1 MTNDDL
7 RRVDATR
14 PPGRFARV
22 YAAIAATSAAGF
34 ISRHLNWKL
43 DPFLLRLTGGR
54 LATTLVFPTQLLE
67 TRGARSGITRRNAVI
82 YFHDGETV
90 VIVASNAGSPQ
101 HPAWFHNLCA
111 HPEVTFGGRPMR
123 AAVIEDEAERSR
135 LWPLAD
141 NVFPAYASYRR
152 AATSAARTIPIIGLT
167 PANPMPSK

>member
-1 MTNDDL
+1 MTNDEL

-14 PPGRFARV
+14 PASRFARL
-22 YAAIAATSAAGF
+22 YAAIAVTRVARF

-43 DPFLLRLTGGR
+43 DPLLLRLTGGR

-67 TRGARSGITRRNAVI
+67 TRGARSDITRRNAVI
-82 YFHDGETV
+82 YFHDGDRI

-123 AAVIEDEAERSR
+123 AAVIADEAERGR

-152 AATSAARTIPIIGLT
+152 AATSAARTIPLIALT
-167 PANPMPSK
+167 PVPVPTR

>member
-1 MTNDDL
+1 M
-7 RRVDATR
+7 DATR
-14 PPGRFARV
+14 PASRFARV
-22 YAAIAATSAAGF
+22 YAAIAATRVARF

-43 DPFLLRLTGGR
+43 DPLLLRLTGGR

-67 TRGARSGITRRNAVI
+67 TRGARSGVTRRNAVI
-82 YFHDGETV
+82 YFHDGDRI

-111 HPEVTFGGRPMR
+111 HPDVTFGGRPMG

-152 AATSAARTIPIIGLT
+152 AATTAARTIPLIALT
-167 PANPMPSK
+167 PVSPMPAR

>member
-1 MTNDDL
+1 MTNEDL

-14 PPGRFARV
+14 PAGRFAHL
-22 YAAIAATSAAGF
+22 YAAIAATRVARF

-43 DPFLLRLTGGR
+43 DPFLLRMTGGR

-67 TRGARSGITRRNAVI
+67 TRGARSAITRRNAVI
-82 YFHDGETV
+82 YFHDGDTV

-111 HPEVTFGGRPMR
+111 HPEVTLGGQPMQ
-123 AAVIEDEAERSR
+123 AKVIEDEAECSR
-135 LWPLAD
+135 LWLLAD

-152 AATSAARTIPIIGLT
+152 AATSAARTIPLIALT
-167 PANPMPSK
+167 PVTAMPAR